1 VLVKRV
7 IDGDTVELSTGEKV
21 RLIGVDTPETKDLP
35 KPVQYFGK
43 EVTAFTRQLVE
54 GKPVHLEYDQPR
66 QDKYARTLA
75 YVYLEDG
82 TLVNVKIIRQRH
94 AWAHDKVMI
103 LDGETVITGSY
114 NWTVAA
120 DEQNGE
126 NLLMIRDPRLA
137 KVYTENWQ
145 RHAHTARHT
154 GLWCRGGRASTWDES
169 ISHAGVPSGW
179 TAQLS
184 RMAEGSEERKGE

>member
-54 GKPVHLEYDQPR
+54 GKPVRLEYDQQR

-82 TLVNVKIIRQRH
+82 TLVNVEIIRQRH

-137 KVYTENWQ
+137 KVYTENWR
-145 RHAHTARHT
+145 RHAHHSTPYRPMVPWWARIH
-154 GLWCRGGRASTWDES
+154 
-169 ISHAGVPSGW
+169 VGW
-179 TAQLS
+179 VYLTRRRPKRVDSATVQD
-184 RMAEGSEERKGE
+184 G